1 MISLDVGD
9 QLVDREKSR
18 IFLHYLAN
26 AAKKVQERA
35 LRHRKTEIAVKQFN
49 KLDTV
54 HLDKQLGTIEDHLQQ
69 ALRQEQM
76 LLDHQKKEGRTHD
89 ELQHKIKKLEHKLTR
104 YVQTEAARKRRVR
117 ELDLKIKTAHAHK
130 GEREKKIMQALA
142 DLVSLKKRFGAK
154 ASPAQHARIELKIE
168 HLKHE
173 LSLLKKN

>member
-1 MISLDVGD
+1 MIPLDVGD

-26 AAKKVQERA
+26 AAKKVQERE

-76 LLDHQKKEGRTHD
+76 RQCQAQSNCKAQGKARLPST
-89 ELQHKIKKLEHKLTR
+89 
-104 YVQTEAARKRRVR
+104 YQT
-117 ELDLKIKTAHAHK
+117 T
-130 GEREKKIMQALA
+130 
-142 DLVSLKKRFGAK
+142 
-154 ASPAQHARIELKIE
+154 
-168 HLKHE
+168 
-173 LSLLKKN
+173 